1 MAMYFVIMNLS
12 INLVCLRQLN
22 LISLESQPQEQN
34 SIPQIIL
41 SEEDQHDLVL
51 MLFFP
56 HAFFILQPQFIKES
70 VKQMMEIFFMIVIKN
85 RSLQKDSFSLI

>member
-12 INLVCLRQLN
+12 ISLLSLFKTKLN
-22 LISLESQPQEQN
+22 LISLESQPQKQN

-51 MLFFP
+51 MLFF
-56 HAFFILQPQFIKES
+56 ILQPQFIKGS
-70 VKQMMEIFFMIVIKN
+70 VKQMMEFF
-85 RSLQKDSFSLI
+85 S

>member
-12 INLVCLRQLN
+12 ISLLSLFKTKLN

-51 MLFFP
+51 MLFF
-56 HAFFILQPQFIKES
+56 ILQPQFIKGS
-70 VKQMMEIFFMIVIKN
+70 VKQMMEFF
-85 RSLQKDSFSLI
+85 S